1 MKSKI
6 KASDLF
12 VELML
17 TSQVAMASE
26 DQQLIKRIKEN
37 HGVIND
43 DVEKLLKD
51 VSMSNEYMRISM
63 IKTTIMTLIKLDIVE
78 EDMDILNPNNSN
90 QLVDKAM
97 DIFEKAKQQ

>member
-1 MKSKI
+1 MQDKI

-17 TSQVAMASE
+17 TSQVAMTSE
-26 DQQLIKRIKEN
+26 DNQVTKRIAENHPTIGDSEKQLIKDIS
-37 HGVIND
+37 IN
-43 DVEKLLKD
+43 
-51 VSMSNEYMRISM
+51 NEYMRISM
-63 IKTTIMTLIKLDIVE
+63 IKTIIMTLIKLDIVE

-90 QLVDKAM
+90 QLVKKAM

>member
-1 MKSKI
+1 MQDKI

-26 DQQLIKRIKEN
+26 DNQVTKRITENHPTVGDSEKQLIKDIS
-37 HGVIND
+37 IN
-43 DVEKLLKD
+43 
-51 VSMSNEYMRISM
+51 NEYMRISM
-63 IKTTIMTLIKLDIVE
+63 IKTIIMTLIKLDIVE

-90 QLVDKAM
+90 QLVKKAM